1 MNLHVSVKESN
12 ERSRNFHRKIA
23 AIHHYKI
30 WKGVNEAPHWPDMW
44 MWELVTMPAKKMP
57 KATMDRII
65 SLVCAEYRTS
75 RPELL
80 SPSRHAQA
88 VRARFI
94 VAYMARKMTRL
105 SFGQIGQRMCRDHTT
120 IIHAYNRMTKMIE
133 SDSGLAKEIVSL
145 MGRLS

>member
-12 ERSRNFHRKIA
+12 ERSRNFHKKIA
-23 AIHHYKI
+23 AIHHYKN
-30 WKGVNEAPHWPDMW
+30 WKGANEATHWPDMW
-44 MWELVTMPAKKMP
+44 MWELVTMPVKMP

-80 SPSRHAQA
+80 SPSRHAKA

-105 SFGQIGQRMCRDHTT
+105 SFWQIGKWMCRDHTT
-120 IIHAYNRMTKMIE
+120 IIYAYNRMTKMIE
-133 SDSGLAKEIVSL
+133 SDPGLAKEIVSL